1 MLNRKVNNKAA
12 PLHAM
17 KTYGGVD
24 AWLHLF
30 LSSALDEGACCLD
43 DDDDDG
49 GNDDGLMLN
58 RKVTIKL
65 PVCTP

>member
-17 KTYGGVD
+17 KTYGEVD

-43 DDDDDG
+43 DDDD
-49 GNDDGLMLN
+49 NDDGLMLN

-65 PVCTP
+65 PLCTP